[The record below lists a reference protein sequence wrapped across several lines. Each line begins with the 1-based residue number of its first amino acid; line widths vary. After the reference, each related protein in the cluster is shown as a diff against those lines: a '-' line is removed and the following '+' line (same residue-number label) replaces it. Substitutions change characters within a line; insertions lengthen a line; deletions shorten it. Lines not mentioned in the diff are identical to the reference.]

1 MKAPFTLQ
9 LEFKHIAG
17 AKSGKFDEDDC
28 AVLDI
33 RLIVEPMLTA
43 QDALKCSAKELQDA
57 DESRKQ
63 NW

>member
-17 AKSGKFDEDDC
+17 AKSGQFDEDDC

-33 RLIVEPMLTA
+33 RLIAEPMLTA
-43 QDALKCSAKELQDA
+43 
-57 DESRKQ
+57 
-63 NW
+63 